1 VRKYAASH
9 PREPVPKKP
18 RQVKERAAKPNYY
31 QKRRTELIAR
41 YGGAC
46 VCCGEDY
53 APYLELDHVDGGGLA
68 DRRRF
73 KTDYAYYN
81 WLYRAPRLLE
91 IQVLCANCHAAKT
104 KRKPCRHRE
113 MPEPLTLAG

>member
-1 VRKYAASH
+1 MGLCPRCGTKPPEGQVTCLACLDRRRTEYRDSQRRAVRKYAASH

-68 DRRRF
+68 
-73 KTDYAYYN
+73 
-81 WLYRAPRLLE
+81 E
-91 IQVLCANCHAAKT
+91 
-104 KRKPCRHRE
+104 RE
-113 MPEPLTLAG
+113 RS